1 MANIREIKSTNYQ
14 IIRKKRV
21 AAYTRVSSN
30 CDEALHSLSAQTSYY
45 NQLISSRIDWLLAD
59 IYIDEGISGN
69 KDNRPEFQRML
80 ADCRSGKIDLIVTKS
95 ITRFARNTLVCLEA
109 IRELK
114 SLGIDVFFEKENIHS
129 ISTDGELMLTLLAM
143 FAEEEA
149 RSASDNQNWRIKKLY
164 EAGIAPCG
172 VHVYGYR
179 DGGGE
184 IKIVPEEAKIVRFIY
199 KKYLDG
205 YNYVQIADELN
216 SEKIKTRQGRRWSG
230 KAVSYILHN
239 EYYAGDLLLGKTYRE
254 RYGARYAK
262 LNQGERR
269 KYLVQNDHDA
279 IIGRE
284 AFEEAQAVEELEK
297 KALRAKDVSA
307 NFLGLITCEACGN
320 HYSRKKR
327 SNYHKD
333 EHKYCWLC
341 STYSGNYNNCNNRK
355 IFNDDFLEATAKNA
369 LGLKSLKGI
378 NLEECIS
385 SIIVADDELR
395 YYLPS
400 GEVKVYLL
408 PDRNK
413 RKQMKEILEALAIK

>member
-1 MANIREIKSTNYQ
+1 MLSKVQMFSYTEYINNNPSWNL
-14 IIRKKRV
+14 V
-21 AAYTRVSSN
+21 AVYS
-30 CDEALHSLSAQTSYY
+30 
-45 NQLISSRIDWLLAD
+45 
-59 IYIDEGISGN
+59 DEGISGTN
-69 KDNRPEFQRML
+69 IKHREGFNRMMDD
-80 ADCRSGKIDLIVTKS
+80 ARSGKIDLILTKS
-95 ITRFARNTLVCLEA
+95 ISRFARNTVDTLNCV
-109 IRELK
+109 RELK
-114 SLGIDVFFEKENIHS
+114 SLGIKVYFEKENIHS
-129 ISTDGELMLTLLAM
+129 VSTDGELMLTLLAM

-149 RSASDNQNWRIKKLY
+149 RSSSDNQNWRIKKLY

-172 VHVYGYR
+172 AHVYGYKG
-179 DGGGE
+179 DNGE
-184 IKIVPEEAKIVRFIY
+184 IEVVPEEAKIVRFIY
-199 KKYLDG
+199 RKYLDG
-205 YNYVQIADELN
+205 YNYAQIADELN
-216 SEKIKTRQGRRWSG
+216 NEKIKTRQGRRWSG

-279 IIGRE
+279 IIDRE
-284 AFEEAQAVEELEK
+284 TFEAAQVVEELEK
-297 KALRAKDVSA
+297 KALRAKNMSA
-307 NFLGLITCEACGN
+307 NFLGLITCGACGN
-320 HYSRKKR
+320 HYSRRKR

-341 STYSGNYNNCNNRK
+341 STYSGNYNSCNNRK

-400 GEVKVYLL
+400 GEVKVYLI